1 MSRRTL
7 GVVLYT
13 DRINWMPLPVKGSQ
27 GLAWIKTLSKD
38 RETGARTALI
48 RYEPG
53 FRAEAAV
60 SQWPADTYTLEGG
73 MRSGDLT
80 YNKDTFHYRPAGS
93 EIGPIE
99 TTTGITRI
107 IFTADS
113 IDRARSSSHE
123 VFIQNVL
130 TDIPVGEGT
139 AGENGTGAGEAFGAV
154 ESMFNTGHLAPDA
167 AVATRTSASARKWRK
182 VLRLDPKQEIAVRV
196 QRVAKAGI
204 RDCVDEVHVHPWIE
218 EAFMV
223 VGENQ
228 DYCDDIEGHW
238 HWTAGTYVCRPPHEC
253 IHGDALKLDDN
264 YYMIVR
270 SGWTDDPEMAA
281 RWKAEQ
287 DATQVPVPPQ
297 LFAE

>member
-99 TTTGITRI
+99 TTTGI
-107 IFTADS
+107 
-113 IDRARSSSHE
+113 
-123 VFIQNVL
+123 
-130 TDIPVGEGT
+130 
-139 AGENGTGAGEAFGAV
+139 
-154 ESMFNTGHLAPDA
+154 
-167 AVATRTSASARKWRK
+167 
-182 VLRLDPKQEIAVRV
+182 
-196 QRVAKAGI
+196 
-204 RDCVDEVHVHPWIE
+204 
-218 EAFMV
+218 
-223 VGENQ
+223 
-228 DYCDDIEGHW
+228 
-238 HWTAGTYVCRPPHEC
+238 
-253 IHGDALKLDDN
+253 
-264 YYMIVR
+264 
-270 SGWTDDPEMAA
+270 
-281 RWKAEQ
+281 
-287 DATQVPVPPQ
+287 
-297 LFAE
+297 